1 MEVWLGPP
9 LGFDVM
15 AGRVRVFGSGDQK
28 PSWISLGDVAA
39 FVVAC
44 VDHPGARN
52 KRIELGGPDALSPGE
67 VIRMVEDIGGKPVQV
82 EYVPVEALEDQR
94 RAATNEFDESLS
106 ALMLGQTN
114 GDVIDMSGTLAEF
127 PVRLSPV
134 GEHAKGVLQ
143 A

>member
-15 AGRVRVFGSGDQK
+15 AGRVRVFGSGDQRL
-28 PSWISLGDVAA
+28 SWISLGDVAA

-44 VDHPGARN
+44 VDNPDARN
-52 KRIELGGPDALSPGE
+52 KTIELGGPDALSPGD
-67 VIRMVEDIGGKPVQV
+67 VIQMVEDIGGKPVQV

-94 RAATNEFDESLS
+94 RAATNEFEESLS
-106 ALMLGQTN
+106 ALMLGQTK
-114 GDVIDMSGTLAEF
+114 GDVIDMSGTLAAF
-127 PVRLSPV
+127 PVRLRPV
-134 GEHAKGVLQ
+134 REYVGGVLQ